1 MTTARLALIAVLV
14 IGAGSPVF
22 AQGTRHRSAAV
33 AAHSH
38 LDRSARAEVTTRP
51 PAARTQAVYDY
62 DGRYLGSDPD
72 PFIRLQLL
80 RDNESSRGGS

>member
-22 AQGTRHRSAAV
+22 AKEIRDRSATV
-33 AAHSH
+33 EAHSH
-38 LDRSARAEVTTRP
+38 QQRSALAEMTRRV
-51 PAARTQAVYDY
+51 PAALYDY

-72 PFIRLQLL
+72 PFIRFQLL
-80 RDNESSRGGS
+80 RDSEASRGGS

>member
-22 AQGTRHRSAAV
+22 AKETHDRSATV

-38 LDRSARAEVTTRP
+38 QQGSALAEMTRRA

-80 RDNESSRGGS
+80 RDNPYTRGGN